1 MAVSSQRQL
10 GSLFRSHNGPTLF
23 AMIRRSIASAFLSIT
38 LAGAS
43 PPPEQPLVLA
53 FGDSLTAGYG
63 LDQGLGF
70 APQLQA
76 TLRRHGI
83 AATVIDGGVSGDTTE
98 AGKARLGWTL
108 DGLERKPDLVILE
121 LGAND
126 MLRGLDPKLAEAN
139 LDEMLAEL
147 KRRQITVL
155 LAGMRAAPNLDP
167 AYISRF
173 DAIYSPLAR
182 KHGADLY
189 PFFLEGVAAQQ
200 GLVQADGMH
209 PTFEGVKII
218 VTGITPGVK
227 QVLGRS

>member
-1 MAVSSQRQL
+1 MS
-10 GSLFRSHNGPTLF
+10 
-23 AMIRRSIASAFLSIT
+23 RRSIATALLSIT
-38 LAGAS
+38 LVGAS
-43 PPPEQPLVLA
+43 PPPERPLVLA

-76 TLRRHGI
+76 TLRRNGI
-83 AATVIDGGVSGDTTE
+83 AAKVVDGGVSGDTTE

-126 MLRGLDPKLAEAN
+126 MLRGLDPKLTEAN
-139 LDEMLAEL
+139 LDVMLAEL
-147 KRRQITVL
+147 KRRQIPVL

-173 DAIYSPLAR
+173 EAIYSPLAQ
-182 KHGADLY
+182 KYGAALY
-189 PFFLEGVAAQQ
+189 PFFLEGVAAQK

-209 PTFEGVKII
+209 PTFNGVKII
-218 VTGITPGVK
+218 TIAVTPEVK
-227 QVLGRS
+227 RALELP